1 MWIAYVDESAED
13 ERIYMSIAALLCP
26 VSSVG
31 ALVAAMDLVVAKAAA
46 KHGTS
51 QDAEIHVQ
59 DILGRTNGWE
69 QLKDAESAIAVIT
82 SVINSLNSIPNI
94 QYVMRGVDVVAQ
106 KARNYPNLWNPR
118 RVGIQHVLEK
128 CNETVKTPDSLIVI
142 ADEMTKPDEHRRLIR
157 LYRESGTPG
166 FRNTKL
172 KSVVDNIYF
181 LPSHYAR
188 GIQAADVLAY
198 VHRHFFTLKPSTD
211 DRAVETSKLLWS
223 KLVESG
229 KVRSYGKWPN

>member
-13 ERIYMSIAALLCP
+13 ERVYMSVAALLCP

-31 ALVAAMDLVVAKAAA
+31 ALVSALDLIVAKAAA
-46 KHGTS
+46 DHGTS
-51 QDAEIHVQ
+51 PDAEIHVQ
-59 DILGRTNGWE
+59 DLLSRANGWD
-69 QLKDAESAIAVIT
+69 QLKDTDSAVTIIT
-82 SVINSLNSIPNI
+82 SVVDALNSIPEI
-94 QYVMRGVDVVAQ
+94 QYVMRGVDVVSQ

-128 CNETVKTPDSLIVI
+128 CNETVRKPDSLIVI
-142 ADEMTKPDEHRRLIR
+142 ADEMTKPDEHRRLLS

-172 KSVVDNIYF
+172 KSVVDSIYF

-211 DRAVETSKLLWS
+211 ERAVQTSNLLWS